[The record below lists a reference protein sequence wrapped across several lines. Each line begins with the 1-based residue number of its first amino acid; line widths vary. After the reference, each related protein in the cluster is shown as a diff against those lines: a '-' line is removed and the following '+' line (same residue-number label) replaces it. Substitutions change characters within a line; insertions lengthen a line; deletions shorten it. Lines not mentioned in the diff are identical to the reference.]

1 MRIRF
6 SHKASR
12 LLIAGVMLFAFV
24 ARSLIPQ
31 GFMPSSEQPFT
42 VEICPEGFPAQLLV
56 HAGHHHHGTGH
67 SYTDH
72 CVFGTA
78 CDSGTPSHS
87 PILTDLWLASLAPA
101 APSVARAIVVRL
113 VYLPHSRGPPVTA

>member
-6 SHKASR
+6 YRRASR
-12 LLIAGVMLFAFV
+12 LLIAGAMLFAFV
-24 ARSLIPQ
+24 VRSFIPQ
-31 GFMPSSEQPFT
+31 GFMPSSERPFS

-56 HAGHHHHGTGH
+56 HAGHHHNGAGH

-78 CDSGTPSHS
+78 CVSITPSHS
-87 PILTDLWLASLAPA
+87 SILTHIPLSSLAPA
-101 APSVARAIVVRL
+101 ARSVARAIVVRL

>member
-6 SHKASR
+6 SRKASR
-12 LLIAGVMLFAFV
+12 LLIAGVMLFAFAV
-24 ARSLIPQ
+24 RSLIPQ
-31 GFMPSSEQPFT
+31 GFMPSSERPFS
-42 VEICPEGFPAQLLV
+42 VDICPDGFPAQLLV
-56 HAGHHHHGTGH
+56 HARQHNHGTGH

-78 CDSGTPSHS
+78 CVSGPPSHS
-87 PILTDLWLASLAPA
+87 SVLTYISLSSLTPV

-113 VYLPHSRGPPVTA
+113 VYLPHSRGPPFTA